1 MLLQFHFENMKL
13 KAQQRIRE
21 GRQQPVDPLAVNL
34 FLMPEFDA
42 SVSAPHAIFI
52 GLTLSEVEDV
62 RDEIMT
68 WQVGS
73 HWTECSTSTPRVA
86 TTPLHAYLQMPDS
99 ASSPLQAGMVTQAF
113 LYETSASLCSG
124 IALLASRL
132 LLVHGALSLLAAGS
146 GLTSVFTCSASFPAS
161 CSSAASVLQSLDYRN
176 PERKDFWDALMAVA
190 DAELKEARKQDEVD
204 RARLRGMRE
213 PDQDAREDTG
223 VQAAVDIDVQI
234 FLTGETPNVL
244 AAQPVRQQSQ
254 ISVTLYHHHAG
265 FRHPRQLGALAYP
278 AIPTLAWSCMRLQV
292 SAPAVSL
299 GMRYCC
305 RYDVRWPL
313 MQASL
318 IRSW

>member
-1 MLLQFHFENMKL
+1 MKL

-73 HWTECSTSTPRVA
+73 QYTHCCVAGQGVA
-86 TTPLHAYLQMPDS
+86 TVPFHAYLQMPDS
-99 ASSPLQAGMVTQAF
+99 DSSLAQACMVMKSLSPSISCNCFACKEAAISAERSAACWVTAPALKAF
-113 LYETSASLCSG
+113 SAW
-124 IALLASRL
+124 
-132 LLVHGALSLLAAGS
+132 LSC
-146 GLTSVFTCSASFPAS
+146 VPTCSASLPACCLS
-161 CSSAASVLQSLDYRN
+161 ITFVLQSLDYKN
-176 PERKDFWDALMAVA
+176 PERKDFWDAMMVVA

-244 AAQPVRQQSQ
+244 AAQPIRQQNPDLCDPALSCGV
-254 ISVTLYHHHAG
+254 SDAL
-265 FRHPRQLGALAYP
+265 RQLGALAYP
-278 AIPTLAWSCMRLQV
+278 ASLMLAWSCMRL
-292 SAPAVSL
+292 
-299 GMRYCC
+299 
-305 RYDVRWPL
+305 
-313 MQASL
+313 
-318 IRSW
+318 